1 MAWIVDREAIRRE
14 LWRCCDPTF
23 FDRDRTGAFRA
34 VCGVSEILGEKGIGL
49 DFRLRERILPSDLPD
64 PTFLFV
70 VAEQG
75 QST

>member
-1 MAWIVDREAIRRE
+1 MILRSSTGTGREYDRSSR
-14 LWRCCDPTF
+14 F
-23 FDRDRTGAFRA
+23 
-34 VCGVSEILGEKGIGL
+34 GVSEDPREKGKGL